1 MNNISVLLI
10 SSVLCFSNPIVMTLK
25 ISRTRAT
32 VKDEA
37 GCKQRGFCGF
47 VCLSFQL
54 LCQLKYHQLKNTEH
68 SLRSNGMGGT
78 SEQWSNKNKTQRDHT
93 LRTLCH
99 KSLSQNVS
107 AGWLNKCCFQ
117 GKADHPTVCWK
128 SSHAFVLS
136 FWNTMGK
143 WKILQCCDKMEGWV
157 KP

>member
-10 SSVLCFSNPIVMTLK
+10 SSVLWFSNPIVMTLK